1 LAVTPL
7 IVRIFYSFPHPLIE
21 IWLIWFV
28 VFLFQLHYLFKKRE
42 HTRQLAK
49 SGEIMNFREIFAVGC
64 VGGFILL
71 SFITAFCTYLVMKTK
86 DIL

>member
-1 LAVTPL
+1 
-7 IVRIFYSFPHPLIE
+7 
-21 IWLIWFV
+21 
-28 VFLFQLHYLFKKRE
+28 
-42 HTRQLAK
+42 
-49 SGEIMNFREIFAVGC
+49 MNFREIFAVGC